1 MIGMPTVLVER
12 ARSGAGPLRGVGGR
26 GPGPSGGGARPHQE
40 PGPLSTGLL
49 GVAAFVAA
57 ITMLFLAFTSAYV
70 VRRQEPG
77 WPAIAVPDVL
87 WLNTALLL
95 ASSATLE
102 WARRRIRRGDELG
115 LRRGVEATAA
125 LGLLFAAGQ
134 VVAWRQLAAQ
144 GIYLVTNPHSSFF
157 YVLTATHGLHLLGGI
172 AALAVVAVRTWQ
184 HRYTAERHGGVVNCA
199 VYWHF
204 LDLLWLYLFVLLFWA

>member
-1 MIGMPTVLVER
+1 M
-12 ARSGAGPLRGVGGR
+12 
-26 GPGPSGGGARPHQE
+26 
-40 PGPLSTGLL
+40 
-49 GVAAFVAA
+49 
-57 ITMLFLAFTSAYV
+57 
-70 VRRQEPG
+70 
-77 WPAIAVPDVL
+77 L

-134 VVAWRQLAAQ
+134 VVAWHQLAAQ
-144 GIYLVTNPHSSFF
+144 GISLVTNPHSSFF